1 MEQKHCHFC
10 GEVIKGRADKK
21 FCDDQCRT
29 GYNNKLKTDSP
40 QVRHINTIL
49 RKNRKVL
56 AEFADNDEGKSRVN
70 VKKLAERGF
79 NFTYFTH
86 LYTTKQRA
94 TYFFCYEYGYLKLEG
109 DYYMVV
115 KRKEQTTS

>member
-1 MEQKHCHFC
+1 MEQKHCNFC

-49 RKNRKVL
+49 RKNRKIL
-56 AEFADNDEGKSRVN
+56 AEFADNDEGKSRVGI
-70 VKKLAERGF
+70 KKLAERGF

-86 LYTTKQRA
+86 LYKTKQGS
-94 TYFFCYEYGYLKLEG
+94 TYYFCYEYGYLKLEG

-115 KRKEQTTS
+115 KRKEQPAS

>member
-1 MEQKHCHFC
+1 MEQKHCNFC

-49 RKNRKVL
+49 RKNRKIL
-56 AEFADNDEGKSRVN
+56 AEFADNDEGKSRVGI
-70 VKKLAERGF
+70 KKLAERGF

-86 LYTTKQRA
+86 LYTTKQGS
-94 TYFFCYEYGYLKLEG
+94 TYYFCYEYGYLKLEG

-115 KRKEQTTS
+115 KRKEQPAS

>member
-1 MEQKHCHFC
+1 MEQKHCNFC

-49 RKNRKVL
+49 RKNRKIL
-56 AEFADNDEGKSRVN
+56 AEFADNDEGKSRVGI
-70 VKKLAERGF
+70 KKLAERGF

-86 LYTTKQRA
+86 LYTTKQGS
-94 TYFFCYEYGYLKLEG
+94 TYYFCYEYGYLKLEG

>member
-86 LYTTKQRA
+86 LYTTKQGA

-115 KRKEQTTS
+115 KRKEQPAS

>member
-1 MEQKHCHFC
+1 
-10 GEVIKGRADKK
+10 
-21 FCDDQCRT
+21 
-29 GYNNKLKTDSP
+29 
-40 QVRHINTIL
+40 
-49 RKNRKVL
+49 
-56 AEFADNDEGKSRVN
+56 EGKSRVN

-86 LYTTKQRA
+86 LYTTTQGA

>member
-86 LYTTKQRA
+86 LYTTKQGA